1 MKTKIRRALIS
12 VSDKTNLKFIAKS
25 LIKRDIEIIAS
36 GGTKAFLE
44 SHNIKC
50 TTVESISGNPEAF
63 NGRLKTLSFNI
74 ASSLLFRRES
84 ISDQDEAKKLN
95 IDPIDLLICNLYPFQ
110 EVAKNN
116 ANIEDLIENIDIG
129 GHTLIRAAAK
139 NYKNVLT
146 ISSPKQ
152 YSLAINYL
160 EENVGY
166 FTQDFSSKY
175 ALQAFNHITNYDN
188 VISIQLD
195 KKLGNKNGPHLPISV
210 LAPKELRYGENP
222 HQRAWIFST
231 DTSDT
236 LSNTIPLQGKHLSYN
251 NLLDSDAALQCSRDL
266 YQESNHSVVIIKHT
280 NPCGTATGVN
290 QLETLKSAW
299 EGDPISSFGSI
310 ICFSRPLEES
320 SALWI
325 SEFFIEVII
334 APEFSPEAL
343 KILANKKNLRLLKID
358 CNKYN
363 NSFQSK
369 SIDGGILVQS
379 MDNIQDSDF
388 KYMTSATKDKVDLSL
403 IKFGTTITKHLKSN
417 AISLVRK
424 TTNGYQLIGAGMGN
438 PNRLISTQQ
447 AISKAKENNVE
458 DFSESIPLFSLEDL
472 STMKK

>member
-1 MKTKIRRALIS
+1 M
-12 VSDKTNLKFIAKS
+12 
-25 LIKRDIEIIAS
+25 
-36 GGTKAFLE
+36 
-44 SHNIKC
+44 
-50 TTVESISGNPEAF
+50 
-63 NGRLKTLSFNI
+63 
-74 ASSLLFRRES
+74 
-84 ISDQDEAKKLN
+84 
-95 IDPIDLLICNLYPFQ
+95 
-110 EVAKNN
+110 
-116 ANIEDLIENIDIG
+116 
-129 GHTLIRAAAK
+129 
-139 NYKNVLT
+139 
-146 ISSPKQ
+146 
-152 YSLAINYL
+152 
-160 EENVGY
+160 
-166 FTQDFSSKY
+166 
-175 ALQAFNHITNYDN
+175 
-188 VISIQLD
+188 
-195 KKLGNKNGPHLPISV
+195 
-210 LAPKELRYGENP
+210 
-222 HQRAWIFST
+222 
-231 DTSDT
+231 
-236 LSNTIPLQGKHLSYN
+236 QGKHLSYN

-458 DFSESIPLFSLEDL
+458 DFSKLILISDAFFPFEDNVELAYNAGINTIVQPGGSLNDEKII
-472 STMKK
+472 SVCMKKSITMIFTGKRHFKH